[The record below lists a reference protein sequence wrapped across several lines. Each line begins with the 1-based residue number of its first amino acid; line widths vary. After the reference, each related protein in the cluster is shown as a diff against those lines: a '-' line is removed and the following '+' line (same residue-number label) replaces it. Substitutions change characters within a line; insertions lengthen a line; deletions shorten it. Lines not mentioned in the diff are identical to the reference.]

1 MLDVSILDVSIFDV
15 SIFDVSIFD
24 VSIFDVFAVMLDVF
38 VVMLDVFAVMLDVFV
53 VMLDEFVVILDVFAV
68 ILDVFAVM
76 LDVFVVMLDEFAVM
90 LDVFVVMLD
99 VFADNGVNGVMKVID
114 ILDEELLMFE
124 DNVILYICS
133 TRDSIFSTRSIRF
146 LTAPY
151 SVYLICVVFNV
162 SKSFISWL
170 LSSVILP
177 TSTAFGYTCCTS

>member
-1 MLDVSILDVSIFDV
+1 MLDVFV
-15 SIFDVSIFD
+15 
-24 VSIFDVFAVMLDVF
+24 VMLDVF
-38 VVMLDVFAVMLDVFV
+38 VVMLDVFVVMLDVFV
-53 VMLDEFVVILDVFAV
+53 DILDVF
-68 ILDVFAVM
+68 VFM

-90 LDVFVVMLD
+90 LDVFVFMLDVFAVMLDVFVVMLDELVVMLDVFAVMLD

-114 ILDEELLMFE
+114 ILDEELLIFE

-162 SKSFISWL
+162 SKSFIPWL

>member
-1 MLDVSILDVSIFDV
+1 MLDEFVVMLDEFVVMLDEFVVMLDEFVVMLDVLDTLDVFV
-15 SIFDVSIFD
+15 
-24 VSIFDVFAVMLDVF
+24 VMLDVF
-38 VVMLDVFAVMLDVFV
+38 VVMLDVLDT
-53 VMLDEFVVILDVFAV
+53 
-68 ILDVFAVM
+68 LDVFAVM
-76 LDVFVVMLDEFAVM
+76 LE
-90 LDVFVVMLD
+90 
-99 VFADNGVNGVMKVID
+99 VNGVMKVID

-151 SVYLICVVFNV
+151 RVYLICVVFNV
-162 SKSFISWL
+162 SKSFIPWL

>member
-1 MLDVSILDVSIFDV
+1 MLE
-15 SIFDVSIFD
+15 
-24 VSIFDVFAVMLDVF
+24 VFVVMLDVF
-38 VVMLDVFAVMLDVFV
+38 VVMLDVFVVMLDVFV
-53 VMLDEFVVILDVFAV
+53 DMLDEFVV
-68 ILDVFAVM
+68 M
-76 LDVFVVMLDEFAVM
+76 LEVFVVM

-99 VFADNGVNGVMKVID
+99 VLDTLDVFVVMLDVFVVMLDVNGVNGVMKVID

-162 SKSFISWL
+162 SKSFIPWL

>member
-1 MLDVSILDVSIFDV
+1 MLDVFVDMLDVFVD
-15 SIFDVSIFD
+15 
-24 VSIFDVFAVMLDVF
+24 MLDVF
-38 VVMLDVFAVMLDVFV
+38 VVMLGV
-53 VMLDEFVVILDVFAV
+53 
-68 ILDVFAVM
+68 
-76 LDVFVVMLDEFAVM
+76 
-90 LDVFVVMLD
+90 
-99 VFADNGVNGVMKVID
+99 NGVNGVMKVID
-114 ILDEELLMFE
+114 ILDEELLMLE

-162 SKSFISWL
+162 SKSFIPWL

>member
-1 MLDVSILDVSIFDV
+1 MLDVFVVMLEVFVVMLDVLDT
-15 SIFDVSIFD
+15 
-24 VSIFDVFAVMLDVF
+24 LDVF
-38 VVMLDVFAVMLDVFV
+38 VVMLDVFV
-53 VMLDEFVVILDVFAV
+53 VMLGV
-68 ILDVFAVM
+68 
-76 LDVFVVMLDEFAVM
+76 
-90 LDVFVVMLD
+90 
-99 VFADNGVNGVMKVID
+99 NGVNGVMKVID
-114 ILDEELLMFE
+114 ILDEELLMLE

-162 SKSFISWL
+162 SKSFIPWL

>member
-1 MLDVSILDVSIFDV
+1 MLDEFVVILDEFVVMLDEFVVMLDVLDT
-15 SIFDVSIFD
+15 
-24 VSIFDVFAVMLDVF
+24 LDVF
-38 VVMLDVFAVMLDVFV
+38 VVMLDVFAVMLEVFV
-53 VMLDEFVVILDVFAV
+53 
-68 ILDVFAVM
+68 
-76 LDVFVVMLDEFAVM
+76 VM

-99 VFADNGVNGVMKVID
+99 VLDTLDVFVVMLDVFVVMLDVNGVNGVMKVID

-151 SVYLICVVFNV
+151 RVYLICVVFNV
-162 SKSFISWL
+162 SKSFIPWL

>member
-1 MLDVSILDVSIFDV
+1 MLE
-15 SIFDVSIFD
+15 
-24 VSIFDVFAVMLDVF
+24 VFVVMLDVF
-38 VVMLDVFAVMLDVFV
+38 VVMLDEFAVILDVFV
-53 VMLDEFVVILDVFAV
+53 VMLDEFVVILDVFVVMLDVLVVMLDVFVV

-76 LDVFVVMLDEFAVM
+76 LDV
-90 LDVFVVMLD
+90 
-99 VFADNGVNGVMKVID
+99 NGVNGVMKVID

-162 SKSFISWL
+162 SKSFIPWL